1 MAADETCDVLVL
13 AAHPLELEGFSNAL
27 GTGLR
32 GVVRGRRVACEA
44 VGVGLVAA
52 AVGAARVLAIQKPRA
67 VVLVG
72 SYGLFPDR
80 EGALL
85 ELAALSRVRL
95 VDSQLLAGCAA
106 LPEPMAGE
114 HNLDASLAQGLA
126 TCIACVPAV
135 TMATTLAITTDDRL
149 AKQLSQASDCRGENL
164 EAFSIAHAC
173 RAADIPMAA
182 LLGATNWVGS
192 NGRAQWREHH
202 AAVADKTA
210 SAIVQWLASE
220 ASGL

>member
-1 MAADETCDVLVL
+1 MAANETCDVLVL
-13 AAHPLELEGFSNAL
+13 AAHPLELEGFSNPL
-27 GTGLR
+27 GTALR
-32 GVVRGRRVACEA
+32 GVVHGYRVACQA
-44 VGVGLVAA
+44 VGVGLVEAA
-52 AVGAARVLAIQKPRA
+52 AGAARALASQKPRV

-80 EGALL
+80 DGALL

-95 VDSQLLAGCAA
+95 IDSQVLAGCAA
-106 LPEPMAGE
+106 LPEPMASDRV
-114 HNLDASLAQGLA
+114 LDASLARGLA
-126 TCIACVPAV
+126 TCVACVPGV

-149 AKQLSQASDCRGENL
+149 AVQLSRAVDCRGENL
-164 EAFSIAHAC
+164 EAFSIAQACHAVNV
-173 RAADIPMAA
+173 PMAA

-210 SAIVQWLASE
+210 RAIVQWISSE